1 MQYYISPPPM
11 NPLSRA
17 LAGIMAVLA
26 LVAAFFF
33 GLIVLALAVGIGLL
47 FWLGI
52 RLRLWW
58 LRRHIPAI
66 DTTPAGTSKKGQVI
80 DAEYTVVSRRK
91 D

>member
-11 NPLSRA
+11 NPLSRV
-17 LAGIMAVLA
+17 LAAVMAVLA

-47 FWLGI
+47 FWLGL

-58 LRRHIPAI
+58 IRRRIPPI
-66 DTTPAGTSKKGQVI
+66 DTAPASTPQKGEVI
-80 DAEYTVVSRRK
+80 DAEYTVVSKQK

>member
-1 MQYYISPPPM
+1 M

-17 LAGIMAVLA
+17 LAAVAAVLA

-33 GLIVLALAVGIGLL
+33 GLIVLALAVGTGLM
-47 FWLGI
+47 FWMGI

-58 LRRHIPAI
+58 MRRHIPRV
-66 DTTPAGTSKKGQVI
+66 DTSPENTPKKGEVI
-80 DAEYTVVSRRK
+80 DAEYTIISRKK

>member
-1 MQYYISPPPM
+1 M
-11 NPLSRA
+11 NPLSRL
-17 LAGIMAVLA
+17 LAGVTAVLA

-47 FWLGI
+47 FWFGI

-58 LRRHIPAI
+58 LRRHIPPV
-66 DTTPAGTSKKGQVI
+66 DTARVSTPQKGEVI
-80 DAEYTVVSRRK
+80 DAEYTVISRKK

>member
-1 MQYYISPPPM
+1 M
-11 NPLSRA
+11 NPLSRVLTA
-17 LAGIMAVLA
+17 VMAVLA
-26 LVAAFFF
+26 LAAAFFF
-33 GLIVLALAVGIGLL
+33 GLIVLVLAVGAGLL

-58 LRRHIPAI
+58 IRRHLLPI
-66 DTTPAGTSKKGQVI
+66 DADPAGTQHKGEVI

>member
-1 MQYYISPPPM
+1 M
-11 NPLSRA
+11 NPLSRL
-17 LAGIMAVLA
+17 LAGVVAVLA

-33 GLIVLALAVGIGLL
+33 GLIVLALAVGIGML

-58 LRRHIPAI
+58 LRRHIPPV
-66 DTTPAGTSKKGQVI
+66 DTTPAGTPQKGKVI